1 MTSSSEWNA
10 IADACEAAEG
20 PDRKIDARMAAAL
33 GTPATSFFTGSLDVI
48 VQVMVWGFPGH
59 AIRAD
64 LASFEN
70 DGRCLAR
77 LYKPARN
84 GSFDEVARGFS
95 TTPALALCAAFCR
108 AMAVK
113 AENEAN
119 EAAE

>member
-1 MTSSSEWNA
+1 MTSASEWNA

-20 PDRKIDARMAAAL
+20 PSRDIDARMAAAL

-48 VQVMVWGFPGH
+48 VQVMAWGFPGH

-77 LYKPARN
+77 LYKPAIN
-84 GSFDEVARGFS
+84 GYFDDVTGSFSA
-95 TTPALALCAAFCR
+95 TPALALCAAFCR

-113 AENEAN
+113 AEN
-119 EAAE
+119 